1 MLCGVCRGTKGR
13 LMPNTKDKMLL
24 EGVILLEYKGKLKGP
39 LRYPPY
45 GIPAVLE
52 TFLFSLSTYLEQR

>member
-1 MLCGVCRGTKGR
+1 
-13 LMPNTKDKMLL
+13 MPNTKDKMLL